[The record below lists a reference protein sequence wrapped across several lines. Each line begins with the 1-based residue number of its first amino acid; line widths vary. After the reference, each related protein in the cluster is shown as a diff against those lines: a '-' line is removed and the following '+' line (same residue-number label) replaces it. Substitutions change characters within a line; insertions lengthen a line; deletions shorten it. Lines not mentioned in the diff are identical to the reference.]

1 MAWMR
6 TKVKIE
12 TSLKPKERIALSE
25 AIINYIQNRT
35 MDGLD
40 KNLEK
45 FEKYKASYAAFK
57 GVGIN
62 DVDLIMS
69 GSMLGDLKLLSHSN
83 GELNIGYEKGSES
96 NGKAEGN
103 IKGTYGQ
110 PSPVNKGRDFLGISD
125 EEIDA
130 LINNL
135 EIEETNF
142 SDLTDAEIDKRARDA
157 AREILGDIDFDK

>member
-12 TSLKPKERIALSE
+12 TSLKPKERIALSDS
-25 AIINYIQNRT
+25 IIAYIQNRT

-45 FEKYKASYAAFK
+45 FEKYKKEYAAFK
-57 GVGIN
+57 GSSN
-62 DVDLIMS
+62 VDLVLS
-69 GSMLGDLKLLSHSN
+69 GSMLNDLQLLSHAN
-83 GELNIGYEKGSES
+83 GELTIGFKNGSES

-110 PSPVNKGRDFLGISD
+110 PKPVQKPRDFLGVSSAEVKALMQEIPLGKDDLADLSD
-125 EEIDA
+125 DEIDRLARQAAEEI
-130 LINNL
+130 
-135 EIEETNF
+135 F
-142 SDLTDAEIDKRARDA
+142 
-157 AREILGDIDFDK
+157 GDIF

>member
-57 GVGIN
+57 GVGVN
-62 DVDLIMS
+62 DVDLVMS

-110 PSPVNKGRDFLGISD
+110 PSPVQKPRDFLGISN
-125 EEIDA
+125 EEVDA
-130 LINNL
+130 LINEL
-135 EIEETNF
+135 GIEEEEL
-142 SDLTDAEIDKRARDA
+142 SGLSDAEIDKLARDA
-157 AREILGDIDFDK
+157 AEEIFGNIF

>member
-6 TKVKIE
+6 TKVNID
-12 TSLKPKERIALSE
+12 TSLKPKERIALSD
-25 AIINYIQNRT
+25 AIIAYIQNRT

-57 GVGIN
+57 GVDAEN
-62 DVDLIMS
+62 VDLVMS

-83 GELNIGYEKGSES
+83 GSLSIGFDKGSES

-110 PSPVNKGRDFLGISD
+110 PKPVQKPRDFLGISK
-125 EEIDA
+125 EELDA
-130 LINNL
+130 LIS
-135 EIEETNF
+135 ETDIEENNF
-142 SDLTDAEIDKRARDA
+142 TGLSDAEIDERARA
-157 AREILGDIDFDK
+157 AAEEIFGNIF